1 MNARSELPPASCW
14 DLTPLYPS
22 FQSWKM
28 EMEKE
33 LREEYSTRFAPL
45 SKNELSVAS
54 TLKALLDSFYM
65 KERHLKKLYTWAH
78 LYHDQETALTAGR
91 EAVSLSMHAYSRFR
105 EATSWIE
112 PAILQLNTNFLNNLV
127 QSEELSCYKILLE
140 RLVRMKPHVLRERE
154 EKLLAF
160 SEKEAATPDKIFHA
174 LNDTDFV
181 FPHAVDETGSLH
193 TVTHGSYAHLQR
205 SNDRTLRE
213 NAFHSLLGTFHA
225 YKTTFAEIL
234 SGQMNRHLFEMKSR
248 KYSSCLEAALFSKKI
263 PTSLYKT
270 LLSTVRSHLPVL
282 HRYMKVRKEAL
293 QVDMLK
299 PWDLYVSL
307 IPSHREPHY
316 TFDEAKH
323 MVLTACQKLGKTYTN
338 TLKKG
343 LEKHRWVDVYET
355 KSKRSGAYSSGCYDS
370 HPYILMNYK
379 GLLRDVHTLAHEAGH
394 SMHSFFSRRSQPYH
408 FSEYEIFV
416 AEVASTL
423 NEELL
428 TEHLLSHAKNE
439 KERLFLILEQIEDI
453 RATFFRQTLFAEFEL
468 FLHEEVEK
476 GTPLTSDLLANA
488 YKKLYQEY
496 YGPSLE
502 CTDELS
508 VEWARIPHFYANFY
522 VYQYAT
528 GISAAH
534 ALYEQ
539 LKSGASS
546 SQKRYL
552 SFLQSGSVQ
561 FPIELLQEAGVD
573 MLSPAPYVQM
583 VQHFDAL
590 VDELE
595 QGLRKLALKTRNC

>member
-1 MNARSELPPASCW
+1 MHERSELSPATCW

-22 FQSWKM
+22 FDSWKKD
-28 EMEKE
+28 MEKE
-33 LREEYSTRFAPL
+33 LHEEYSALFAPL
-45 SKNELSVAS
+45 SKKELSVSS
-54 TLKALLDSFYM
+54 TLKTLLESFYT

-78 LYHDQETALTAGR
+78 LYHDQETALTSGR
-91 EAVSLSMHAYSRFR
+91 EAVSMSMHAYCRFR

-112 PAILQLNTNFLNNLV
+112 PSILQLNRTLLKNLMK
-127 QSEELSCYKILLE
+127 SEELSVYRILLE
-140 RLVRMKPHVLRERE
+140 RLLRMKPHVLRERE

-160 SEKEAATPDKIFHA
+160 SEKEASTSDKIFHA
-174 LNDTDFV
+174 INDTDFV
-181 FPHAVDETGSLH
+181 FPSAVDDSGSSH
-193 TVTHGSYAHLQR
+193 TVTHASYAQLMR
-205 SNDRTLRE
+205 SPDRTLRE
-213 NAFHSLLGTFHA
+213 NAFHSLFGTFHT
-225 YKTTFAEIL
+225 YKTTFTEIL
-234 SGQMNRHLFEMKSR
+234 LGQMNRHLFEMKSR
-248 KYSSCLEAALFSKKI
+248 NYSSCLESALFSKNI
-263 PTSLYKT
+263 PTSLYRT
-270 LLSTVRSHLPVL
+270 LIATVRSHLPIL
-282 HRYMKVRKEAL
+282 HRYMRVRKKAL
-293 QVDMLK
+293 QVDVLK

-307 IPSHREPHY
+307 IPSYREPHY

-323 MVLTACQKLGKTYTN
+323 MVLTACQKLGKEYTN
-338 TLKKG
+338 TLKTG
-343 LEKHRWVDVYET
+343 LEKHRWVDVYEN

-370 HPYILMNYK
+370 YPYILMNYK

-408 FSEYEIFV
+408 LSEYEIFV

-428 TEHLLSHAKNE
+428 TDHLLSHAKSE

-476 GTPLTSDLLANA
+476 GTPLTADLLTSTYREL
-488 YKKLYQEY
+488 YKDY

-502 CTDELS
+502 CTEELA
-508 VEWARIPHFYANFY
+508 VEWARIPHFYTNFY

-534 ALYEQ
+534 ALHEQ
-539 LKSGASS
+539 LKSGSLS

-552 SFLQSGSVQ
+552 SFLHSGSLQ
-561 FPIELLQEAGVD
+561 FPIELLQEAGVE

-595 QGLRKLALKTRNC
+595 QGLKKLALKTRNC